1 MRNLNQTIIST
12 SEGETIRFA
21 REFSEQLVQGDVVLL
36 SGDLG
41 MGKSVFCRAVVRQ
54 LCGDDA
60 MDVPSPTFTLVQHY
74 DLANGGVVYH
84 FDLYRLED
92 PEEIYELG
100 WDDALNEGIV
110 LVEWPE
116 RLGAL
121 IPENAID
128 VQIEQDAENQ
138 RIIKVSDNE

>member
-1 MRNLNQTIIST
+1 MRNLNQTITST
-12 SEGETIRFA
+12 SEDETIRFA

-74 DLANGGVVYH
+74 DLASGGVVYH

-92 PEEIYELG
+92 PEEVYELG
-100 WDDALNEGIV
+100 WDDALSEGIV